1 MTKRNW
7 LIGLSTCL
15 ALSLAACETHT
26 TTETVPT
33 AQKPITAFS
42 MVSAPLD
49 TSAQLTRIGF
59 GSCLKERDDQS
70 IWDKVAAEKPDAFVF
85 LGDNVY
91 GDLYSD
97 DPRFSDPALPA
108 MLESYTTLSQSQ
120 PFANFRAETPLLVT
134 WDDHDYGVNDGGA
147 DYAFKD
153 KAKELFLD
161 AWNIPQNDIRR
172 QRDGVHT
179 SQMIGP
185 EGQRVQIILLDTRF
199 FRGELKQTDEKNA
212 PLKER
217 YVQNYDASST
227 MLGDAQW
234 NWLEDELKKPAD
246 LRVLVS
252 SIQVIA
258 DGHGWE
264 AWRTLPLERQK
275 LYKMLKD
282 NGADNTIIVSGDR
295 HSGAFYERSDVTGS
309 RLLEMTASSL
319 NAPVSVWRARAGDT
333 RIEPGPYRDGA
344 PQFEVNYGMMD
355 IDWDARNVKLRLV
368 SPGLETKTQM
378 FKF

>member
-1 MTKRNW
+1 MTKRSW
-7 LIGLSTCL
+7 LIGLSSAL
-15 ALSLAACETHT
+15 ALSLTACETPT
-26 TTETVPT
+26 QVETSPI
-33 AQKPITAFS
+33 AQKSTASFS
-42 MVSAPLD
+42 MPSAVLDKSAPL
-49 TSAQLTRIGF
+49 TRIAF
-59 GSCLKERDDQS
+59 GSCLKEKDDQS
-70 IWDKVAAEKPDAFVF
+70 IWDKVSAENPDAFVF

-108 MLESYTTLSQSQ
+108 MLESYTTLSKSV
-120 PFANFRAETPLLVT
+120 PFAKFREKTPLLVT

-147 DYAFKD
+147 DYPFKE

-161 AWNIPQNDIRR
+161 AWDIPQHDIRR
-172 QRDGVHT
+172 QRDGIHT
-179 SQMIGP
+179 SEMIGP
-185 EGQRVQIILLDTRF
+185 EGQQVQIILLDTRF
-199 FRGELKQTDEKNA
+199 FRGDLKKTDEKNA
-212 PLKER
+212 ELKER

-227 MLGDAQW
+227 MLGQDQW
-234 NWLEDELKKPAD
+234 DWLEEELQKPAD
-246 LRVLVS
+246 LRLLIS

-264 AWRTLPLERQK
+264 AWRTLPLERNK
-275 LYKMLKD
+275 LYKMLGD
-282 NGADNTIIVSGDR
+282 SGADNTIIVSGDR

-333 RIEPGPYRDGA
+333 RVEPGPYRDGA

-355 IDWDARNVKLRLV
+355 IDWNARNVALRLV
-368 SPGLETKTQM
+368 SPGLETKTQT